1 MPLSQSSSVRLG
13 IQNLSQNLICDR
25 PVFALISFTEVW
37 AISHIFATSSER
49 LDKSSSSS
57 KIEPEVQSEMNTS
70 LYPSGDLRAS
80 LQMILNCLLFIFIP
94 PLNYIK
100 SLRST
105 FKASARSKAF
115 FKEDLPKPS
124 NISNIKADNK
134 SDIVTLV
141 DVDFSEYRRKNDMR
155 AVKKNCTI
163 PSWFNFEAEKAGV
176 NFSAILQSALKNE
189 LGLSD
194 K

>member
-1 MPLSQSSSVRLG
+1 MKTAYPIILTQGKEFIIVYVPDFNINTQGKDFANAMEMARDAIG
-13 IQNLSQNLICDR
+13 IMGIDMQD
-25 PVFALISFTEVW
+25 E
-37 AISHIFATSSER
+37 
-49 LDKSSSSS
+49 
-57 KIEPEVQSEMNTS
+57 
-70 LYPSGDLRAS
+70 
-80 LQMILNCLLFIFIP
+80 
-94 PLNYIK
+94 
-100 SLRST
+100 
-105 FKASARSKAF
+105 
-115 FKEDLPKPS
+115 KEDLPKPS